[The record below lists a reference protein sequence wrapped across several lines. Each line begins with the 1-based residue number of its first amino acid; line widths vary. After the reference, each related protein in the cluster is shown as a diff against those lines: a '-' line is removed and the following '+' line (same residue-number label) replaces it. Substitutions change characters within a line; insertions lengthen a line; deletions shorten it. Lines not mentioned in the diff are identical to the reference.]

1 MPEFSQ
7 LSLLQ
12 NDMSQAEYQR
22 LKKEIEAQ
30 SLLVANLSKAS
41 YAGQKLRTFQIPKRY
56 NQTVP
61 CVHLLGYL
69 NEDGTGQTGIEK
81 SYNTVLEQHSG
92 SISVSYQVNGITY
105 IVTPR
110 YLDEGE
116 QNVKT
121 RFERIIK
128 NNLTHLTDDADGDT
142 IKAEYVSAAD
152 PIEKSSDRKEKNA
165 GKNDSET
172 N

>member
-1 MPEFSQ
+1 M
-7 LSLLQ
+7 
-12 NDMSQAEYQR
+12 
-22 LKKEIEAQ
+22 
-30 SLLVANLSKAS
+30 VANVKELCIKPRA
-41 YAGQKLRTFQIPKRY
+41 KERT
-56 NQTVP
+56 
-61 CVHLLGYL
+61 
-69 NEDGTGQTGIEK
+69 
-81 SYNTVLEQHSG
+81 
-92 SISVSYQVNGITY
+92 YQVNGITY
-105 IVTPR
+105 IVTPK

-128 NNLTHLTDDADGDT
+128 NNLTHLTDAADDDT

>member
-1 MPEFSQ
+1 MVA
-7 LSLLQ
+7 
-12 NDMSQAEYQR
+12 DV
-22 LKKEIEAQ
+22 KELFIKPRAKE
-30 SLLVANLSKAS
+30 
-41 YAGQKLRTFQIPKRY
+41 RT
-56 NQTVP
+56 
-61 CVHLLGYL
+61 
-69 NEDGTGQTGIEK
+69 
-81 SYNTVLEQHSG
+81 
-92 SISVSYQVNGITY
+92 YQVNGITY
-105 IVTPR
+105 TVTPK

-116 QNVKT
+116 HNMRT

-128 NNLTHLTDDADGDT
+128 NNLTHLTDDTDGDT

>member
-1 MPEFSQ
+1 MP
-7 LSLLQ
+7 
-12 NDMSQAEYQR
+12 
-22 LKKEIEAQ
+22 
-30 SLLVANLSKAS
+30 ANVE
-41 YAGQKLRTFQIPKRY
+41 KLFIKPRAKGRT
-56 NQTVP
+56 
-61 CVHLLGYL
+61 
-69 NEDGTGQTGIEK
+69 
-81 SYNTVLEQHSG
+81 
-92 SISVSYQVNGITY
+92 YQVNGITY
-105 IVTPR
+105 IVTPT

-128 NNLTHLTDDADGDT
+128 NNLTHLTDDTDGDT

>member
-1 MPEFSQ
+1 M
-7 LSLLQ
+7 
-12 NDMSQAEYQR
+12 
-22 LKKEIEAQ
+22 
-30 SLLVANLSKAS
+30 VANI
-41 YAGQKLRTFQIPKRY
+41 QKLFVKPKAR
-56 NQTVP
+56 
-61 CVHLLGYL
+61 
-69 NEDGTGQTGIEK
+69 ER
-81 SYNTVLEQHSG
+81 
-92 SISVSYQVNGITY
+92 SYQVNGITY
-105 IVTPR
+105 IVTPK
-110 YLDEGE
+110 YLDESE
-116 QNVKT
+116 HNMRT

>member
-1 MPEFSQ
+1 MPANVEKLFIKPR
-7 LSLLQ
+7 
-12 NDMSQAEYQR
+12 A
-22 LKKEIEAQ
+22 KE
-30 SLLVANLSKAS
+30 
-41 YAGQKLRTFQIPKRY
+41 RT
-56 NQTVP
+56 
-61 CVHLLGYL
+61 
-69 NEDGTGQTGIEK
+69 
-81 SYNTVLEQHSG
+81 
-92 SISVSYQVNGITY
+92 YQVNGITY
-105 IVTPR
+105 TVTPK

-128 NNLTHLTDDADGDT
+128 NNLTHLTDETDGDT

>member
-1 MPEFSQ
+1 MVA
-7 LSLLQ
+7 
-12 NDMSQAEYQR
+12 DV
-22 LKKEIEAQ
+22 KELFIKP
-30 SLLVANLSKAS
+30 KA
-41 YAGQKLRTFQIPKRY
+41 KERT
-56 NQTVP
+56 
-61 CVHLLGYL
+61 
-69 NEDGTGQTGIEK
+69 
-81 SYNTVLEQHSG
+81 
-92 SISVSYQVNGITY
+92 YQVNGITY
-105 IVTPR
+105 TVTPK

-116 QNVKT
+116 HNMRT

-128 NNLTHLTDDADGDT
+128 NNLTHLTDTSDGDT

>member
-1 MPEFSQ
+1 M
-7 LSLLQ
+7 
-12 NDMSQAEYQR
+12 
-22 LKKEIEAQ
+22 
-30 SLLVANLSKAS
+30 VANI
-41 YAGQKLRTFQIPKRY
+41 QKLFVKPKAR
-56 NQTVP
+56 
-61 CVHLLGYL
+61 
-69 NEDGTGQTGIEK
+69 ER
-81 SYNTVLEQHSG
+81 
-92 SISVSYQVNGITY
+92 SYQVNGITY
-105 IVTPR
+105 IVTPK

-116 QNVKT
+116 HNMRT

-172 N
+172 Q

>member
-1 MPEFSQ
+1 MPANVEKLFIKPR
-7 LSLLQ
+7 
-12 NDMSQAEYQR
+12 A
-22 LKKEIEAQ
+22 KE
-30 SLLVANLSKAS
+30 
-41 YAGQKLRTFQIPKRY
+41 RT
-56 NQTVP
+56 
-61 CVHLLGYL
+61 
-69 NEDGTGQTGIEK
+69 
-81 SYNTVLEQHSG
+81 
-92 SISVSYQVNGITY
+92 YQVNGITY
-105 IVTPR
+105 IVAPK

>member
-1 MPEFSQ
+1 M
-7 LSLLQ
+7 
-12 NDMSQAEYQR
+12 
-22 LKKEIEAQ
+22 
-30 SLLVANLSKAS
+30 VAN
-41 YAGQKLRTFQIPKRY
+41 
-56 NQTVP
+56 
-61 CVHLLGYL
+61 
-69 NEDGTGQTGIEK
+69 IEK
-81 SYNTVLEQHSG
+81 LCIKPRAKERT
-92 SISVSYQVNGITY
+92 YQVNGITY
-105 IVTPR
+105 TVTPK

-116 QNVKT
+116 HNMRT

-152 PIEKSSDRKEKNA
+152 PIEKSSDRKENNA